1 MTTAAPSMAADSQLF
16 QRRSPT
22 AYTESEQ
29 QFSLLVQQ
37 QLEQLLRGKLNSL
50 PLLRRYHREPGRLG
64 VPRLR
69 ADLEPRDLRLPVVE
83 EMLMALLHFLHA
95 DGGSEGGPISQS
107 RLSERLLERQFFT
120 TRFPHILIE
129 RVDRYDAPSG
139 EALETEWL
147 VRRIQNQRADVR
159 LNRVLDAAN
168 LGLELLR
175 LAR

>member
-1 MTTAAPSMAADSQLF
+1 MTTAAASTAAESHLF

-22 AYTESEQ
+22 AYTEGEQ
-29 QFSLLVQQ
+29 RFSLFVHR
-37 QLEQLLRGKLNSL
+37 QLEELLRGKLNTL
-50 PLLRRYHREPGRLG
+50 PLLRRYHREPGRLAI
-64 VPRLR
+64 PRLP
-69 ADLEPRDLRLPVVE
+69 ADLEARDLRLPVVE

-95 DGGSEGGPISQS
+95 DGGSDGGPIAQS
-107 RLSERLLERQFFT
+107 RLSERLQEQQFFS

-139 EALETEWL
+139 EALETEWI

-175 LAR
+175 MAR